1 MASRGKKF
9 EERFRQDWVE
19 TVPNSICYRLYD
31 TTSGYHSIGNVADF
45 ICYSYPNMFMI
56 DCKSSE
62 GNTLGFAAIRQY
74 DRMLEYMNIP
84 GAFVGIVW
92 WSVSNDKVIWIPVKT
107 LKQIKDEGKKSYNI
121 KMLNDPNYE
130 SYEIPSKKLRTFM
143 QSDYSQL
150 AGGYY
155 KCEQ

>member
-1 MASRGKKF
+1 
-9 EERFRQDWVE
+9 
-19 TVPNSICYRLYD
+19 
-31 TTSGYHSIGNVADF
+31 
-45 ICYSYPNMFMI
+45 MFMI

-62 GNTLGFAAIRQY
+62 GNTIGFAAIRQY
-74 DRMLEYMNIP
+74 DRMLEYMSIP
-84 GAFVGIVW
+84 GVFVGIVW

-121 KMLNDPNYE
+121 KMLDDPNYE